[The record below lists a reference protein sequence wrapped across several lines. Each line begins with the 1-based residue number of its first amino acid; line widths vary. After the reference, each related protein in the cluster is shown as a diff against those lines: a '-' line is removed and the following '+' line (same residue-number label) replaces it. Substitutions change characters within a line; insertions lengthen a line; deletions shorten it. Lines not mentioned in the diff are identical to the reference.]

1 MSDRT
6 FGTWAGEAPFNDFL
20 SLCFPDNGSSLLKVT
35 LSTREMTLGTGDSKV
50 VLEVA
55 KAVQLLWLCTCGGP
69 GLGFLPLLE
78 VFLI

>member
-1 MSDRT
+1 
-6 FGTWAGEAPFNDFL
+6 
-20 SLCFPDNGSSLLKVT
+20 
-35 LSTREMTLGTGDSKV
+35 MTLGTGDSKV

-55 KAVQLLWLCTCGGP
+55 KAVQLLRLCAFGGP

>member
-1 MSDRT
+1 
-6 FGTWAGEAPFNDFL
+6 
-20 SLCFPDNGSSLLKVT
+20 
-35 LSTREMTLGTGDSKV
+35 MTLGTGDSKV